1 MLHNEDIDDETKNA
15 LKVFAMDNR
24 DDVVVLTVDIRLEP
38 HSTVRPIFALLCPPL
53 PSPAPSLSVPPSLL
67 VPRICSTLLT
77 KSTLLQAIAESI
89 LKLAGVSWEEAKF
102 DGKMDRPFAVI
113 LGETGSL
120 VFDGFYQREPIEW
133 CVRYITRVRH
143 TATDNDS

>member
-1 MLHNEDIDDETKNA
+1 MVLHNEDIDDETKNA

-38 HSTVRPIFALLCPPL
+38 HST
-53 PSPAPSLSVPPSLL
+53 
-67 VPRICSTLLT
+67 
-77 KSTLLQAIAESI
+77 AIAESI

-133 CVRYITRVRH
+133 FW
-143 TATDNDS
+143 NDWKEQGSGGSSGKWVDAKKKKKRKSRKGKKEL